1 MMASPKTKDAPRIL
15 TANAL
20 LSGRTVYWNGS
31 AWCRSADEA
40 LRATTPQEIA
50 ELEARGA
57 AEEMVN
63 MVVGAYLVPVTEGGT
78 IEPLE
83 LRERR
88 RISGPSI
95 GLPGALTA

>member
-1 MMASPKTKDAPRIL
+1 MASSKIKDGPRIL

-20 LSGRTVYWNGS
+20 LSGRIVYWTGS
-31 AWCRSADEA
+31 AWSRSADEA
-40 LRATTPQEIA
+40 MRVSTPEEIA

-63 MVVGAYLVPVTEGGT
+63 MVVGAYLVPISESGT

-88 RISGPSI
+88 RLGGPSI
-95 GLPGALTA
+95 GLPGAVTA

>member
-1 MMASPKTKDAPRIL
+1 MASSKIKDGPRIL

-20 LSGRTVYWNGS
+20 LSGRVVYWNGS

-40 LRATTPQEIA
+40 LRAISPDEIA

-63 MVVGAYLVPVTEGGT
+63 MVVGAYLVPLSQGGT

-88 RISGPSI
+88 RLSGPSI
-95 GLPGALTA
+95 GLPGAATA

>member
-1 MMASPKTKDAPRIL
+1 MMASKIKDGPRIL

-20 LSGRTVYWNGS
+20 LSGRVVYWNGS
-31 AWCRSADEA
+31 AWCRSPDEA
-40 LRATTPQEIA
+40 LLATTPTEIA

-63 MVVGAYLVPVTEGGT
+63 MVVGAYLVPVIESGT